1 MLTKGLPMNNMNLPM
16 RGLYKRGDIY
26 WIAYKAV
33 GRVIRESTGTPDR
46 KLAEAVLAKRRAEVF
61 EGRWTGRLRDVKTPL
76 RQAIQEF
83 LNLYSRPRKVSWED
97 DRLVLDRFAAFVGPH
112 AYLQDIDRRGV
123 EQFQLSLLSR
133 GISNPV

>member
-33 GRVIRESTGTPDR
+33 NGVIRESTGTSDR

-61 EGRWTGRLRDVKTPL
+61 EGRWTGRLRDTKTPL

-83 LNLYSRPRKVSWED
+83 LTVYSQPRKVSWKD
-97 DRLVLDRFAAFVGPH
+97 DRLVLDRFATFLGPN
-112 AYLQDIDRRGV
+112 ACLQD
-123 EQFQLSLLSR
+123 
-133 GISNPV
+133 